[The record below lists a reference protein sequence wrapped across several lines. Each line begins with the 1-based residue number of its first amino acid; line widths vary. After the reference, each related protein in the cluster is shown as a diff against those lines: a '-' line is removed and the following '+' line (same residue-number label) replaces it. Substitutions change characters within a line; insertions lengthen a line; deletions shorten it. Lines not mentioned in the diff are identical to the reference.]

1 MTADDKRTRV
11 LVGVD
16 VGSTSARAGA
26 FDATGRMLASA
37 SVGFDVNKPATDHLE
52 HDSEQ
57 IWQAVAAAVR
67 RALADGGIDAG
78 RVAGLAFDATCS
90 LVMLDAAGRPASV
103 STTGADRWN
112 VVMWADHRAIAE
124 AAQIT
129 RTGHRALAYVGG
141 TMSPEMELPK
151 LLWLKRHLPAAWGR
165 YGMAFD
171 LADYLTWR
179 ATGVPAVSACT
190 VTCKWAYLN
199 HDDGWQ
205 RDLLAAIGLGDM
217 LDHLR
222 IPARAL
228 QLGTRAGMLAAEAA
242 AALGLPA
249 GIAVGT
255 GLIDAHA
262 GGLGVLAG
270 VAGDRLDESLAVIG
284 GTSTCHM
291 ALSPNPRAIP
301 GVWGPY
307 FGAMMPGLWLTE
319 GGQSATGS
327 LLDHVLDLHAEG
339 RALTGDRHGRV
350 IAHIQERTRVE
361 GPGYAHELLVLPDFH
376 GNRSPLADPTL
387 RGAIHGLTLD
397 SSFESLAQLYHAT
410 AVGIV
415 YGTRHIIDA
424 LNAQGYRIGRLHL
437 TGGHAKN
444 SLLVQ
449 LYADATGCEVVL
461 PREAD
466 GVLLGS
472 ALAAAAA
479 SGVHADL
486 AAAGRAMVHDGL
498 RIAPNGA
505 AVAVHDRGYRAF
517 RLAIAQRR
525 ALVELL
531 NGPA

>member
-1 MTADDKRTRV
+1 MSSSRV

-16 VGSTSARAGA
+16 VGSTSARAGV
-26 FDATGRMLASA
+26 FDPAGRMLASA
-37 SVGFDVNKPATDHLE
+37 SAGFEVNRPAPDHLE
-52 HDSEQ
+52 HDSDQ
-57 IWQAVAAAVR
+57 IWQAVAAALR
-67 RALADGGIDAG
+67 RALADGGIDPA
-78 RVAGLAFDATCS
+78 RVVGLSFDATCS
-90 LVMLDAAGRPASV
+90 LVMLDAAGRPVGVSAS
-103 STTGADRWN
+103 GEDRWN

-124 AAQIT
+124 AAEIT
-129 RTGHRALAYVGG
+129 RTGHRALAFVGG

-151 LLWLKRHLPAAWGR
+151 LLWLKRHRAAAWPR

-179 ATGVPAVSACT
+179 ATGQPAVSACT

-217 LDHLR
+217 LARLR
-222 IPARAL
+222 VPERAL
-228 QLGTRAGMLAAEAA
+228 PLGGRAGTLGVEAA

-249 GIAVGT
+249 GIAVGV

-270 VAGDRLDESLAVIG
+270 VAAERFEESLALIG

-291 ALSPNPRAIP
+291 ALSPEPRAIP

-307 FGAMMPGLWLTE
+307 FGAMMPDLWLTE
-319 GGQSATGS
+319 GGQSATGA

-339 RALTGDRHGRV
+339 RALAGDRHARV
-350 IAHIQERTRVE
+350 LAHIEERRRAE
-361 GPGYAHELLVLPDFH
+361 GPGWARELLVLPDFH
-376 GNRSPLADPTL
+376 GNRSPLADATL

-397 SSFESLAQLYHAT
+397 ASFDSLARLYHAA

-424 LNAQGYRIGRLHL
+424 LNAGGYRIRRLHL
-437 TGGHAKN
+437 TGGHARN
-444 SLLVQ
+444 PLLVQ

-479 SGVHADL
+479 AGIHRDL
-486 AAAGRAMVHDGL
+486 AAAGRAMVHDGR
-498 RIAPNGA
+498 RIAPDA
-505 AVAVHDRGYRAF
+505 AAQAVHERGYRAF
-517 RLAIAQRR
+517 RLALDQRA
-525 ALVELL
+525 ALVAAI
-531 NGPA
+531 GA